1 MNMST
6 TAAHPAGA
14 GPLHA
19 QTSHLVALMTIGALA
34 LDLWRAEQAATELHD
49 IYVRKLR
56 RYEAMHGSIKG
67 ALNPRNHEHVAIVSY
82 TMDEKA
88 ALTAAR
94 RKVYAARRRLR
105 AACAKAA
112 RVGATNAG
120 GAHG

>member
-1 MNMST
+1 MLNSRN
-6 TAAHPAGA
+6 AAANLVGA

-19 QTSHLVALMTIGALA
+19 QTSHLITLASTGALA
-34 LDLWRAEQAATELHD
+34 LDLWRAEQAVTELHD

-56 RYEAMHGSIKG
+56 MYEAMHGSIKG

-105 AACAKAA
+105 AVCAKAA
-112 RVGATNAG
+112 REGAATA
-120 GAHG
+120 

>member
-1 MNMST
+1 MST
-6 TAAHPAGA
+6 KKNASVISGGA

-19 QTSHLVALMTIGALA
+19 QALHLMALE
-34 LDLWRAEQAATELHD
+34 LWRAEQAVIELHD

-56 RYEAMHGSIKG
+56 LYEAMHGSIKG

-94 RKVYAARRRLR
+94 RKVYATRRRLR
-105 AACAKAA
+105 TACAKAA
-112 RVGATNAG
+112 REGAATA
-120 GAHG
+120 